1 MVGIR
6 PDRKENFVM
15 TKISNSHEY
24 DDIINMPHHVSTRH
38 PHMAMTERAAQFLPF
53 AALTGYDAV
62 IDETARYTDQKA
74 ELTDSERD
82 MMDYQLRQALQK
94 DCEVIIT
101 YFCPDEKKDG
111 GAYCSVTGKIVK
123 LDSFSQQIIMENG
136 IRILMDNV
144 MDISLKIDNGEG

>member
-1 MVGIR
+1 MGIR
-6 PDRKENFVM
+6 PDREVDIIM
-15 TKISNSHEY
+15 TRIRNNHEY

-62 IDETARYTDQKA
+62 IDETARYTDQNV

-82 MMDYQLRQALQK
+82 MMDYRLKQALQI

-101 YFCPDEKKDG
+101 YFCPDEKKEG
-111 GAYCSVTGKIVK
+111 GTYSSVTGKIVK
-123 LDSFSQQIIMENG
+123 LDSFSQQIIMDNG